1 MILSRL
7 TCGAL
12 PRFCKDTESAR
23 KAYALTVIP
32 ASVNGARVVGDEGSH
47 PRSRSCDMIAKRQRA
62 VARRL
67 DADRIGERGPLTQ
80 LTRGEAI
87 PEIARAQIRIV
98 AANVLLAAFPGNQ
111 TAELALAL
119 KTEGLLHPRGIVL
132 TAGVEAAASL
142 IYQDTNSGRAALEKA
157 AARGGGVL
165 ARLLRLLK
173 LLATETGV
181 TRLHSAIRL
190 YPPGGSIARHA
201 DEYHDQERTVT
212 TVSADPSL
220 PHAVDFFVCESGIRG
235 AAPIGHFETV
245 RLKLPPGASC
255 YCLGSLSSGRNPLP
269 PAARG
274 GADAPTVQHRPSPA
288 RCWVVSLVAD
298 FPQGAA
304 IQCVLRRVCERLEE
318 GKR

>member
-1 MILSRL
+1 M
-7 TCGAL
+7 
-12 PRFCKDTESAR
+12 
-23 KAYALTVIP
+23 
-32 ASVNGARVVGDEGSH
+32 
-47 PRSRSCDMIAKRQRA
+47 
-62 VARRL
+62 
-67 DADRIGERGPLTQ
+67 Q
-80 LTRGEAI
+80 LTPGEAI

-201 DEYHDQERTVT
+201 DEFHDQERTVT

-245 RLKLPPGASC
+245 RLELPPGASC
-255 YCLGSLSSGRNPLP
+255 YCRNPLP